1 MEEVK
6 GNRSMNVYQPEF
18 ISSHLK
24 VFLPLFLFVY
34 LSISVPEVIFAFQE
48 NEKWRKRI
56 KPFSMLAAGMMMTV
70 LFPKEWF
77 LYLACL
83 FGMIGDVFF
92 LYKEKKIC
100 VFFGMGAF
108 FLNHLFYIL
117 EIGKCLLYAGKIDTV
132 FVVSILFVSLVL
144 LVISFFGI
152 RKVLRVDFSLAGFGS
167 FYMTVLVMDCIMNMV
182 AFLMLRNFFFVFG
195 FLGLVL
201 FIISDSILSYTM
213 FIKDFR
219 RRDFYIMS
227 TYLMAQLLFLSS
239 ITFVLL

>member
-1 MEEVK
+1 
-6 GNRSMNVYQPEF
+6 MNAYQSEF
-18 ISSHLK
+18 ISSHLN
-24 VFLPLFLFVY
+24 VFLPLFFFVY
-34 LSISVPEVIFAFQE
+34 LSISVLEVIFAYQE

-56 KPFSMLAAGMMMTV
+56 KPFSMLLAGMMMAV

-77 LYLACL
+77 LYLACF
-83 FGMIGDVFF
+83 FGMLGDVFF

-100 VFFGMGAF
+100 VFLGMGTF

-117 EIGKCLLYAGKIDTV
+117 EIGKCLLYAGKIDAV
-132 FVVSILFVSLVL
+132 FVFSISLVSLAL

-152 RKVLRVDFSLAGFGS
+152 KKVLRVDFSLAGLGS
-167 FYMTVLVMDCIMNMV
+167 FYMTILVMDCIMNMV
-182 AFLMLRNFFFVFG
+182 AFLVLRDFFFIFG
-195 FLGLVL
+195 FLGLIL

-239 ITFVLL
+239 MTFVLI